1 MQNDTISEL
10 HTDYKKHLATL
21 MIFVRQ
27 LQTFIQ
33 KRQTCKSAIAE
44 LFSKTYKKKKI
55 SNKQFHHC
63 DGNIFQRKLHNL

>member
-1 MQNDTISEL
+1 
-10 HTDYKKHLATL
+10 